1 MNCGL
6 VVTTGSSVSIKA
18 PRSTVLGLLR
28 QLPRRWSTIETPQ
41 ASTRSSSELQESSN
55 FLDRA
60 YFNFTGFPF
69 PLGPYLERKT
79 IRYEV
84 VYITYDV

>member
-6 VVTTGSSVSIKA
+6 VVTTGSSTSIKT
-18 PRSTVLGLLR
+18 PRLTVFGRYR
-28 QLPRRWSTIETPQ
+28 QLPRRWNTIDTPQ
-41 ASTRSSSELQESSN
+41 ASPRSSPELQESSN

-84 VYITYDV
+84 